1 MEIVFSELPPS
12 ENKIRIIRVIRGR
25 PGGMAYTKEATQYKK
40 KFKTEMLK
48 TYATDI
54 VAFASQHTPESTYK
68 VTIELFFNREQLV
81 NKGWPKTKT
90 YYNNILM
97 NFSLLCVFILVLA
110 LYLAYKYNLKK
121 KKSKKDKKK
130 SQLDIENYILS
141 KLGNVFHQEQMRN
154 LPKFES
160 DYELLHEKFYNI

>member
-1 MEIVFSELPPS
+1 MNKPLLIEPGTKYFLSE
-12 ENKIRIIRVIRGR
+12 
-25 PGGMAYTKEATQYKK
+25 T
-40 KFKTEMLK
+40 LK
-48 TYATDI
+48 
-54 VAFASQHTPESTYK
+54 
-68 VTIELFFNREQLV
+68 NC
-81 NKGWPKTKT
+81 NKTKT
-90 YYNNILM
+90 YYNNILI

-110 LYLAYKYNLKK
+110 LYLAFKYNLKK

-154 LPKFES
+154 EELITNLPKFES